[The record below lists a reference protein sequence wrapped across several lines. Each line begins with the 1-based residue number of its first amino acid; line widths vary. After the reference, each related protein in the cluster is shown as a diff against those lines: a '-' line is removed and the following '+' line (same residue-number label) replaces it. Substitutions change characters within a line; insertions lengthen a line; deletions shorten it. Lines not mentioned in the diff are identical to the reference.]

1 MLRSIRFIS
10 VLFAIIFLLA
20 ACNLPSRAP
29 ATEEPNA
36 VFTAA
41 ALTVQAMSTQA
52 TPFNT
57 PTIPPPPATNTAV
70 SFPTL
75 TRAPSTAAVPPTAAC
90 DLASFVKDM
99 SIPDGSVFT
108 PGATFTKTWR
118 LENAGTCTWSGY
130 SLLTRVV
137 PALRADV
144 VGPLHRLTAR
154 TLLDRNRGRCL
165 VRVAGALLSL
175 RCSALRDGHGSGR
188 K

>member
-1 MLRSIRFIS
+1 MFKSIRFIS
-10 VLFAIIFLLA
+10 LLLVIIFMLA

-57 PTIPPPPATNTAV
+57 PTLPPPPATNTAV

-75 TRAPSTAAVPPTAAC
+75 PRPTSTSAVPPTAAC
-90 DLASFVKDM
+90 DLASFIKDI

-108 PGATFTKTWR
+108 PGAAFTKTWR
-118 LENAGTCTWSGY
+118 LRNRGTCTWSSNYRLVFLRG
-130 SLLTRVV
+130 SDLSSPASMTLPASVFTVRSMRV
-137 PALRADV
+137 
-144 VGPLHRLTAR
+144 
-154 TLLDRNRGRCL
+154 C
-165 VRVAGALLSL
+165 
-175 RCSALRDGHGSGR
+175 
-188 K
+188 